1 MKIQEFRIYQLFGY
15 LNPRI
20 PLNSQ
25 ESITIIHGPNGCGKT
40 TILRL
45 IQALFKA
52 DIGYLRRI
60 PFESIEVVFDE
71 GSILKVRRIE
81 EPLLAR
87 QPGLRFKAADV
98 TIIFSSRDSN
108 GQGLEHT
115 FTPVPVRTRPP
126 IPLSMIEKEV
136 PELMRVGARE
146 WIHKKTNELLSLDQV
161 LQEYGE
167 RVAWPIPEKK
177 MPEWISQLINSVRV
191 HMIGSQR
198 LLLST
203 SYGERGEEE
212 GRAEIKETI
221 ELYANELANT
231 ISEKLAESVSIS
243 LSLDRSFPSRLLRG
257 TDIADISEEA
267 LRKRYVE
274 VEEKRQNLMSV
285 GLLEEERRV
294 NLPVQS
300 MDSTERRVLT
310 LYIEDTEKKLHAFDE
325 LQKKLAG
332 FSEIINSKMSQTKT
346 IVTDRRKGFLFRTA
360 SEPTKILSPK
370 QLSSGEQ
377 HQVVVFYDLIFR
389 AKQGSLILID
399 EPEISLHVDWQRQFL
414 KDLTRVKS
422 LNNQEFLIATHS
434 PQIIHNRWDLAL
446 PLSGGISRE

>member
-1 MKIQEFRIYQLFGY
+1 MKIQEFRINQLFGY

-52 DIGYLRRI
+52 DIGYLRKI
-60 PFESIEVVFDE
+60 PFDSIEVIFDQ
-71 GSILKVRRIE
+71 GSVLRVRRIE

-87 QPGLRFKAADV
+87 QPELRFKGADV
-98 TIIFSSRDSN
+98 TIIFSSIDSSRQN
-108 GQGLEHT
+108 LEHT
-115 FTPVPVRTRPP
+115 FPPVPVRTRPP
-126 IPLSMIEKEV
+126 IPLSMIEREV
-136 PELMRVGARE
+136 PELMRVGSRE
-146 WIHKKTNELLSLDQV
+146 WIKKKTNELLSLDQV
-161 LQEYGE
+161 IQEYGE
-167 RVAWPIPEKK
+167 RVAWTIPEKK
-177 MPEWISQLINSVRV
+177 MPEWLSQLIKSVSV
-191 HMIGSQR
+191 HLIGSQR

-203 SYGERGEEE
+203 RYGERSDEE
-212 GRAEIKETI
+212 GRTEIKETI

-243 LSLDRSFPSRLLRG
+243 LSLDRSFPSRLLSA
-257 TDIADISEEA
+257 TDIVDISEET
-267 LRKRYVE
+267 LRRRYVE

-294 NLPVQS
+294 NLPVQL
-300 MDSTERRVLT
+300 MDSTERKVLT

-332 FSEIINSKMSQTKT
+332 FSEIINSKMSQTKS
-346 IVTDRRKGFLFRTA
+346 IVTDRRRGFLFRTA

-389 AKQGSLILID
+389 AKPDSLILID
-399 EPEISLHVDWQRQFL
+399 EPEISLHIDWQRQFL
-414 KDLTRVKS
+414 KDLARVKS
-422 LNNQEFLIATHS
+422 VNNQEFLIATHS